1 MGTPGGLAEWW
12 ELRGSGTQWG
22 TRSCKGSGPNPEVT
36 QETPQPLPGPAPSPL
51 PARSVFSRSQA
62 LGVFILFLP
71 SQVKP
76 AQEVKLRFLEQLSI
90 LQTRQQREADLLED
104 IR

>member
-1 MGTPGGLAEWW
+1 MVGTKEALES
-12 ELRGSGTQWG
+12 RWG
-22 TRSCKGSGPNPEVT
+22 TRSGKGSGPDPKVT
-36 QETPQPLPGPAPSPL
+36 EETAQPLPDPASSPL
-51 PARSVFSRSQA
+51 PARSAFPVSA
-62 LGVFILFLP
+62 PGVLILFLLP
-71 SQVKP
+71 KVKP

>member
-1 MGTPGGLAEWW
+1 MGIKGAPDS
-12 ELRGSGTQWG
+12 RWG
-22 TRSCKGSGPNPEVT
+22 TSDGKGLGPNTKVT
-36 QETPQPLPGPAPSPL
+36 KEIAQPLPGPASSPL
-51 PARSVFSRSQA
+51 PARSVFRVPA
-62 LGVFILFLP
+62 PGVLILLLP
-71 SQVKP
+71 LKVKP